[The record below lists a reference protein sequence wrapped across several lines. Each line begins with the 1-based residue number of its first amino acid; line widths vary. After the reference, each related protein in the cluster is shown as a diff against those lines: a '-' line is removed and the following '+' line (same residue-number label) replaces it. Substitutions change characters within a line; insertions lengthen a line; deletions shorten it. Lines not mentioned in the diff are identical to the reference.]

1 MSISSS
7 TLHCQNNK
15 NAEVGLRPLVPNL
28 IWPLF
33 WPWMTEKPMCRRNQ
47 YIRLLLLLL
56 LFLLLFHVCPLLRIE
71 ALLGSRC
78 PPMPPPPP
86 PPPTEEGVNW
96 RGGYCALLPLPQLLV
111 YHHFYK
117 YLLSPFGPL
126 ASKSK
131 SAIASR

>member
-1 MSISSS
+1 MLEESVHQAVVIVVAVLVVVSCMPVTTNRSSAR
-7 TLHCQNNK
+7 K
-15 NAEVGLRPLVPNL
+15 PVPS
-28 IWPLF
+28 
-33 WPWMTEKPMCRRNQ
+33 
-47 YIRLLLLLL
+47 Y
-56 LFLLLFHVCPLLRIE
+56 
-71 ALLGSRC
+71 A
-78 PPMPPPPP
+78 PP

-96 RGGYCALLPLPQLLV
+96 RGGYCALLPLPQLLF